1 MSMRQRPDG
10 IRRLAAALGADRVRR
25 KEQEGGTM
33 RRFAPEAGDAG
44 KAGIASGRRRL
55 VGALAA
61 VACLAAAF
69 GAASSV
75 ESTAEASPQADAGK
89 VVFFSNQLAQ
99 VSEVNQVRNV
109 LLKGFDGDVDFIV
122 PPVGQPQVFFNRV
135 EAEARA
141 GRGSI
146 SLLGALHGDYLVI
159 QRYLRDLTPVANQLR
174 RAGIPRELM
183 TLGKLG
189 TKRQLYIPWM
199 QATYIMVAN
208 RRALQYLPRGADV
221 NALTYGQFHQWAK
234 NISDRT
240 GQRRVAF
247 PAGTNGLIPRFFQ
260 GYLLPSFSGGVVT
273 TFKSPGAAAG
283 WKYMRSI
290 WRYSHPQSLSYN
302 FMQDPLQSGEVWVA
316 WDHVARLVNALK
328 ARPGDYVAFPAPKGP
343 KGRGYMPVL
352 AGLAVPKTAP
362 NARGGQALIRWMTGK
377 ATQARTLGSVGF
389 FPVVGARLSRQL
401 GAGLL
406 KMNAAV
412 GRAQR
417 SKDAVESLLPVGLGA
432 EGGNFNRV
440 YTDTFVRIVVRG
452 ENIQKVLNEQAVQ
465 LQEIM
470 DKTGA
475 PCWAPDPPSRGRPC
489 RVR

>member
-1 MSMRQRPDG
+1 MSKR
-10 IRRLAAALGADRVRR
+10 DRVRR
-25 KEQEGGTM
+25 NDRKGGTVH
-33 RRFAPEAGDAG
+33 
-44 KAGIASGRRRL
+44 RL
-55 VGALAA
+55 MLLVAA
-61 VACLAAAF
+61 VASLAAAF
-69 GAASSV
+69 AAASTVGGS
-75 ESTAEASPQADAGK
+75 AQASPQANAGN

-109 LLKGFDGDVDFIV
+109 LLKGFNGDVDYIV

-141 GRGSI
+141 GRGTI

-159 QRYLRDLTPVANQLR
+159 EKHLRDLTPVANQLR
-174 RAGIPRELM
+174 RAGIPKDLM

-189 TKRQLYIPWM
+189 TRRQLYIPWM

-208 RRALQYLPRGADV
+208 RRALQYLPRGAKV
-221 NALTYGQFHQWAK
+221 NALTYAQFHQWAK
-234 NISDRT
+234 NIANQT

-273 TFKSPGAAAG
+273 TFKSPGAVSG

-290 WRYSHPQSLSYN
+290 WRYAHPQSLSYN

-328 ARPGDYVAFPAPKGP
+328 ARPGEYVAFPPPKGP
-343 KGRGYMPVL
+343 RGRGYMPVL

-362 NARGGQALIRWMTGK
+362 NASGGQALIRWMTGK

-401 GAGLL
+401 GEGLL

-417 SKDAVESLLPVGLGA
+417 SKDALKSLLPIGLGT
-432 EGGNFNRV
+432 EGGNFNKV

-452 ENIQKVLNEQAVQ
+452 ENIQKVLNEQAAE

-470 DKTGA
+470 DKTRA

>member
-1 MSMRQRPDG
+1 MSKLEGPGG
-10 IRRLAAALGADRVRR
+10 IRRPGGAWGANQVGRNERN
-25 KEQEGGTM
+25 GGTM
-33 RRFAPEAGDAG
+33 RRFAPLA
-44 KAGIASGRRRL
+44 
-55 VGALAA
+55 AA

-69 GAASSV
+69 AVASSV
-75 ESTAEASPQADAGK
+75 ESTAAASPQADAGK
-89 VVFFSNQLAQ
+89 VVFFSNQLAT
-99 VSEVNQVRNV
+99 VNETNQVRTT
-109 LLKGFDGDVDFIV
+109 LLKGFNGDVDFIV

-141 GRGSI
+141 GRGTV

-159 QRYLRDLTPVANQLR
+159 QKYLRDLTPVANQLKK
-174 RAGIPRELM
+174 AGIPKDLM
-183 TLGKLG
+183 ALGKMG
-189 TKRQLYIPWM
+189 TRRQLYIPWM

-208 RRALQYLPRGADV
+208 RRALQYLPRGANV
-221 NALTYGQFHQWAK
+221 NSLTYGQYHQWAR
-234 NISDRT
+234 NIADRT

-273 TFKSPGAAAG
+273 TFRSPGAVQG

-290 WRYSHPQSLSYN
+290 WRYVHPQSLSYN

-352 AGLAVPKTAP
+352 AGLAVPRTAP
-362 NARGGQALIRWMTGK
+362 NAAGGQALIRWMTGK
-377 ATQARTLGSVGF
+377 ATQARTLGAVGF

-417 SKDAVESLLPVGLGA
+417 SSDALKSLLPVGLGA

-465 LQEIM
+465 LQAIM